1 MFKIGSLE
9 KLIHELNRLPGVGPK
24 TAQRLAYHILRT
36 PTYSEKLQ
44 EALALV
50 QENVHLCEQ
59 CFSYTDE
66 PLICKLCSDPHRRD
80 DLLCIVEEPSDILR
94 VESSGAFRGRY
105 HVLHGAI
112 SPLDNIG
119 PGDLKIQELMNRIN
133 AGLLAAS
140 ADVETKVL
148 PDFRLNLDF
157 LDEATQQQESSDR
170 FSHDLSLEPTPSTTG
185 QPSPKINE
193 VILALDPDLE
203 GDTTVLYLA
212 KVLSDK
218 QVKITRIASGVPLG
232 SDIDYVDDRTL
243 GRALENRV
251 EL

>member
-9 KLIHELNRLPGVGPK
+9 KLIHELNRLPGIGPK

-36 PTYSEKLQ
+36 SDLSDKLQ
-44 EALALV
+44 EALKLV
-50 QENVHLCEQ
+50 QENVHQCAQ
-59 CFSYTDE
+59 CFSYTDAAF
-66 PLICKLCSDPHRRD
+66 LCRFCSDTNRRQ
-80 DLLCIVEEPSDILR
+80 DLLCIVEEPSDIAR
-94 VESSGAFRGRY
+94 VESSGVFRGLY

-119 PGDLKIQELMNRIN
+119 PNNLRIRELMERVD
-133 AGLLAAS
+133 AGLEGTPIPYLGEMQAIAP
-140 ADVETKVL
+140 KV
-148 PDFRLNLDF
+148 
-157 LDEATQQQESSDR
+157 
-170 FSHDLSLEPTPSTTG
+170 
-185 QPSPKINE
+185 NE

-212 KVLSDK
+212 KQLANKD
-218 QVKITRIASGVPLG
+218 VKITRIASGVPLG

>member
-36 PTYSEKLQ
+36 PDFSQKLQ
-44 EALALV
+44 DALKLV
-50 QENVHLCEQ
+50 QENVHLCAQ

-66 PLICKLCSDPHRRD
+66 AELCRYCSDPHRRD
-80 DLLCIVEEPSDILR
+80 DLICVVEEPSDIIR
-94 VESSGAFRGRY
+94 VESSGVFRGRY

-112 SPLDNIG
+112 SPLDNVG
-119 PGDLKIQELMNRIN
+119 PQDLRIRELMAR
-133 AGLLAAS
+133 
-140 ADVETKVL
+140 V
-148 PDFRLNLDF
+148 
-157 LDEATQQQESSDR
+157 DEGVIKE
-170 FSHDLSLEPTPSTTG
+170 
-185 QPSPKINE
+185 I
-193 VILALDPDLE
+193 ILALDPDLE

-212 KVLSDK
+212 KALADK
-218 QVKITRIASGVPLG
+218 PVKITRIASGVPLG